1 MADYGK
7 IAVFAGGPSSERE
20 ISLLSGR
27 AVYEAL
33 KRKNLDAHLI
43 EVKDDFY
50 EKTKQSKCDIAF
62 LALHGKFGED
72 GTAQEMLEGL
82 GIPYT
87 GSGVMPSRLAMD
99 KAASREIFLENGL
112 KAPFY
117 KVVKRDANVRA
128 LAEEFDLPF
137 VVKPQSGGSSIGL
150 SVVNDLW
157 LAEKALDEAS
167 RYGENIIVEK
177 YIHGRELTVGI
188 LEERALP
195 AIEIIT
201 RNDVYDF
208 DAKYTDRE
216 TEYILPAPLGEDAR
230 RGVASAAFRANKIL
244 GCRDFSRVDMRMDP
258 EGNVY
263 ILEVN
268 TIPGLTERS
277 LLPKAAGAS
286 GIGFEDLCIKI
297 IDLVYTRRGK
307 GACVRKRA

>member
-1 MADYGK
+1 MPDYGK

-82 GIPYT
+82 DIPYT
-87 GSGVMPSRLAMD
+87 GSGVMSSRLAMD
-99 KAASREIFLENGL
+99 KAASKEAFLKSGL
-112 KAPFY
+112 RAPFH
-117 KVVKRDANVRA
+117 KIVKRDANAGA
-128 LAEEFDLPF
+128 LVEEFGLPF

-150 SVVNDLW
+150 SVVNDLG
-157 LAEKALDEAS
+157 LAEKALERAS

-195 AIEIIT
+195 VIEIVPK
-201 RNDVYDF
+201 NNVYDF
-208 DAKYTDRE
+208 DAKYIDHG
-216 TEYILPAPLGEDAR
+216 TEYILPASLGED
-230 RGVASAAFRANKIL
+230 GLGETVGAALRANQIL
-244 GCRDFSRVDMRMDP
+244 GCRDFSRVDMRMDR
-258 EGNVY
+258 EGRVY
-263 ILEVN
+263 VLEVN

-277 LLPKAAGAS
+277 LLPKAAGEA
-286 GIGFEDLCIKI
+286 GLGFEDLCMKI
-297 IDLVYTRRGK
+297 IDLVYKRR
-307 GACVRKRA
+307 VREHA